1 LRVTSNTI
9 DWTNID
15 KVYSCICE
23 NPGESL
29 EEMSEELEM
38 PHENINNILDHL
50 ESAGLVRFKSA
61 RASPVAKKV
70 YPIEKELLMTAKMK
84 KELKK
89 FMDGL

>member
-1 LRVTSNTI
+1 MRGTPKTI
-9 DWTNID
+9 DWMHID

-29 EEMSEELEM
+29 EKISEELEM
-38 PHENINNILDHL
+38 PHENINGVLDHL
-50 ESAGLVRFKSA
+50 ESAGLVRFKFA
-61 RASPVAKKV
+61 RASSVAKKV

>member
-1 LRVTSNTI
+1 M
-9 DWTNID
+9 D
-15 KVYSCICE
+15 KVYSCVCE

-38 PHENINNILDHL
+38 PHGNIDDVLDEL
-50 ESAGLVRFKSA
+50 ESAGLVRFKSI
-61 RASPVAKKV
+61 RTSPVAKRI
-70 YPIEKELLMTAKMK
+70 YPVEKEFLMNANMK